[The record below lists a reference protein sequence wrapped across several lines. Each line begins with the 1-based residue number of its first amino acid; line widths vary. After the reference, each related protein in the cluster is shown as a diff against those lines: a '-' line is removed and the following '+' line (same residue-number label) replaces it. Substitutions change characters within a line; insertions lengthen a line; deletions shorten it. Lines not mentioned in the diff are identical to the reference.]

1 MPVPYR
7 KLPRAAQE
15 GIAAFVEVQRS
26 RTARQLVGA
35 LLLIDGRG
43 QPLEFVHNVVDAPG
57 GFLWPEE
64 KVRAVGTV
72 VLAHSLFDACQR
84 EPDLLVCR
92 DTLGSVDF
100 CREEL
105 APSIPFAQVAE
116 GEDDAPLA
124 WSWINDPPASGMRAH
139 ALYEHLA
146 KRGFVEEPFARL
158 RDGLRIAYPEAFQ
171 APARGGSTSANPSH
185 SSHSSNPSATGRRI
199 PTGERNS

>member
-7 KLPRAAQE
+7 KMPRAAQE
-15 GIAAFVEVQRS
+15 GIAAFVDVQRS

-72 VLAHSLFDACQR
+72 VLVHSLFDACQR

-92 DTLGSVDF
+92 ETLGSPDF

-116 GEDDAPLA
+116 GEEDAPLA
-124 WSWINDPPASGMRAH
+124 WSWINDPPATGMRAH
-139 ALYEHLA
+139 VLYEHLA

-171 APARGGSTSANPSH
+171 APTRGANTAANSSAPTAS
-185 SSHSSNPSATGRRI
+185 RRVAA
-199 PTGERNS
+199 GEREA

>member
-7 KLPRAAQE
+7 KMPRAAQE
-15 GIAAFVEVQRS
+15 GIAAFVDVQRS

-72 VLAHSLFDACQR
+72 VLVHSLFDACQR

-92 DTLGSVDF
+92 DTLGSADF

-116 GEDDAPLA
+116 GEEDAPLA
-124 WSWINDPPASGMRAH
+124 WSWINEPPGPGMRAH
-139 ALYEHLA
+139 VLYEHLA

-171 APARGGSTSANPSH
+171 APSRG
-185 SSHSSNPSATGRRI
+185 NPSANASNPVSPVAASRRI
-199 PTGERNS
+199 PTGERES

>member
-15 GIAAFVEVQRS
+15 GIAAFVDVQRARS
-26 RTARQLVGA
+26 TRQLVGA

-72 VLAHSLFDACQR
+72 VLVHSLFDACQR

-92 DTLGSVDF
+92 DTLGTPDF

-105 APSIPFAQVAE
+105 APSIPFAQVGE
-116 GEDDAPLA
+116 GEPDAPLA
-124 WSWINDPPASGMRAH
+124 WSWINEPPASGMRAH

-158 RDGLRIAYPEAFQ
+158 RDGLRLAYPEAFQ
-171 APARGGSTSANPSH
+171 SGSGTRGTNPAANAAASASTS
-185 SSHSSNPSATGRRI
+185 RRI
-199 PTGERNS
+199 PTGERET